1 MALHAGAGPHAILS
15 LLGSSL
21 HLQVQGRTGPACAQ
35 SLYVQRGNSTQGGPD
50 LPHPADSV
58 VTE

>member
-21 HLQVQGRTGPACAQ
+21 HLQVQEGLVLP
-35 SLYVQRGNSTQGGPD
+35 VQRASMC
-50 LPHPADSV
+50 SV
-58 VTE
+58 ETPPKEDQTYPTWQTVW